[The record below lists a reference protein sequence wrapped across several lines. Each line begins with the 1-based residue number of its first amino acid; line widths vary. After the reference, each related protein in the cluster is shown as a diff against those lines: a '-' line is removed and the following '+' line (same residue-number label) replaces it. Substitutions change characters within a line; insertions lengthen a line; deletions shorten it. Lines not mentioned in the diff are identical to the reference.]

1 MSSDEE
7 MAVIG
12 KLVVEQ
18 KDLARRNA
26 ALHSEI
32 HRIGKGLERLGRDL
46 TSGTYMFSFHRLTP
60 EETALLDIETLTT
73 LLREKE
79 AIAKRHEEVR
89 SLLKEAGI
97 SN

>member
-18 KDLARRNA
+18 KDLARRNT

-32 HRIGKGLERLGRDL
+32 YRIGEGLKQLGKKL
-46 TSGTYMFSFHRLTP
+46 TSGGHIFVAPQLSP
-60 EETALLDIETLTT
+60 EEALLLD
-73 LLREKE
+73 R
-79 AIAKRHEEVR
+79 A
-89 SLLKEAGI
+89 
-97 SN
+97 